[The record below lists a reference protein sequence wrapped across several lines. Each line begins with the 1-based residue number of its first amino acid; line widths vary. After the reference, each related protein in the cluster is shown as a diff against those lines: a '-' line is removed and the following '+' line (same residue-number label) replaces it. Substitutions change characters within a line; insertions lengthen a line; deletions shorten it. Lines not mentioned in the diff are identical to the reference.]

1 MAVRHEVEN
10 LIRRGNIFYWRPRV
24 PAAFTQCQP
33 GSRLSLSLHCSD
45 HKKAQ
50 IIGRKLN
57 TRLAE
62 LKTHSK
68 EAMSKQQLQKLFE
81 HERDKELERLDD
93 INMMARRN
101 GRGGDVVEME
111 LDLEAGWACQL
122 VAKFGSRVEL
132 TLESGC
138 AGLAYLLNNGVPA
151 SHIDAIGANYR
162 GELAIARSPGFEDG
176 IRRLIYNF
184 EIDDTVANRQRAMS
198 KIFEGRAAA
207 LLDIEERHE
216 LVDKGQS
223 EFTGGG
229 RAVAPVLKTQAADIA
244 ASDPAPAA
252 SFHERPLPTALIA
265 IPEETEITQLDLTP
279 RPAVTKKSASKASEA
294 EQRVVAVSDFEQE
307 CEKLI
312 ANMGDEWELS
322 TARDAMALVRMFKSV
337 LIEHG
342 VEHSGQIEQFHI
354 GQLRQHLNH
363 IPTNWG
369 RSSRMRI
376 MSAPELRDEGAKLR
390 RAAEASGTEPKV
402 GLASTTIRKH
412 FGNLQHFLK
421 HLKGHGFEIEEWTFE
436 GLRPRKP
443 KAGEVRGKQFKPS
456 PADIAPIFS
465 SPLYVGSHGH
475 LRGKRRQP
483 GKQVFHD
490 SLYFLPILFT
500 YLGPRRKEFAGL
512 HVNDIAKDGDGYVI
526 ILRTNGIRGLKNV
539 QSKRLLPVPEEL
551 VRLGFIDYV
560 QAIKQL
566 GYEALFPDLFSDKTD
581 NDPGGRFYDTFVPI
595 MQGALG
601 ENMWDRAIH
610 ALRHGMADTLKQAG
624 VPTEVIDDISGR
636 LSEGSETNTRY
647 TNPAGLPLMRSA
659 LKHYP
664 VITSGVERQP
674 LHLLPWIEKKQPP
687 PWARKGKK

>member
-10 LIRRGNIFYWRPRV
+10 LIRRGNIFYCRPRI
-24 PAAFTQCQP
+24 PAAFTHCQP
-33 GSRLSLSLHCSD
+33 GSRLSLSLHCSN

-138 AGLAYLLNNGVPA
+138 AGLTYLLNNGVPA

-229 RAVAPVLKTQAADIA
+229 RAVAPVPKGQATDTP
-244 ASDPAPAA
+244 ASDPAPAPA
-252 SFHERPLPTALIA
+252 VDKRPLPTALIA
-265 IPEETEITQLDLTP
+265 TPEETEITQLDLTP
-279 RPAVTKKSASKASEA
+279 RPAVTMKSASKASEA

-312 ANMGDEWELS
+312 ANMGDDWEPA

-342 VEHSGQIEQFHI
+342 VEHSGQVKQFHI
-354 GQLRQHLNH
+354 GRLRQHLNH

-376 MSAPELRDEGAKLR
+376 MSAPELRNEGEKLR
-390 RAAEASGTEPKV
+390 LAAEASGTKANV

-490 SLYFLPILFT
+490 WLDFLPILFT
-500 YLGPRRKEFAGL
+500 YLGP
-512 HVNDIAKDGDGYVI
+512 DG
-526 ILRTNGIRGLKNV
+526 K
-539 QSKRLLPVPEEL
+539 SLPD
-551 VRLGFIDYV
+551 F
-560 QAIKQL
+560 
-566 GYEALFPDLFSDKTD
+566 
-581 NDPGGRFYDTFVPI
+581 
-595 MQGALG
+595 M
-601 ENMWDRAIH
+601 
-610 ALRHGMADTLKQAG
+610 
-624 VPTEVIDDISGR
+624 
-636 LSEGSETNTRY
+636 
-647 TNPAGLPLMRSA
+647 
-659 LKHYP
+659 
-664 VITSGVERQP
+664 
-674 LHLLPWIEKKQPP
+674 
-687 PWARKGKK
+687 